1 VTKQHFVEL
10 NDDKKGHSMQLLLL
24 LLGIVAGVLSGMFGI
39 GGGIVIVPVL
49 VAFFGF
55 EFKQAVATSLT
66 ALLMPVGIFA
76 VIAYYR
82 AGKLRI
88 AIAAPIAVGLIVGGL
103 GGAELAQSLPVNTL
117 QRLYAIFLFYVS
129 WRFIEPRK
137 WLGEYRSGV
146 AATTLA
152 EAETTTTWY
161 VLLIVGLGA
170 GVLSGMFGIGGGLII
185 VPILVALLHFDQKL
199 AVGTS
204 LGALLLPVGAGAVYS
219 YYQAGM
225 LDIPAAAFVALGLV
239 GGAFIGAKIALGL
252 PEKTIKRL
260 YGIFL
265 FIVALR
271 FLFQA

>member
-1 VTKQHFVEL
+1 
-10 NDDKKGHSMQLLLL
+10 
-24 LLGIVAGVLSGMFGI
+24 
-39 GGGIVIVPVL
+39 
-49 VAFFGF
+49 
-55 EFKQAVATSLT
+55 
-66 ALLMPVGIFA
+66 
-76 VIAYYR
+76 
-82 AGKLRI
+82 
-88 AIAAPIAVGLIVGGL
+88 
-103 GGAELAQSLPVNTL
+103 
-117 QRLYAIFLFYVS
+117 
-129 WRFIEPRK
+129 
-137 WLGEYRSGV
+137 
-146 AATTLA
+146 
-152 EAETTTTWY
+152 
-161 VLLIVGLGA
+161 
-170 GVLSGMFGIGGGLII
+170 LII